1 MSCRIK
7 MFPSSCVSSV
17 LSTLKCSNLLIVQ
30 CIVLSAALHLLVVFA
45 PLLLVNCIKVWMRNK
60 QKNVIFPQCQLSWM
74 KSMSKANSP
83 VNHHFMNL
91 FAYCT
96 GLCSGEE
103 LSIFLIFCMNLIFPT
118 KNGFQIY
125 IHWRMCSESKKTKN
139 TRACRP
145 ILSPVG
151 YICS

>member
-30 CIVLSAALHLLVVFA
+30 CIVLSAALQLLVVFA

-60 QKNVIFPQCQLSWM
+60 QKNVIFPQCQL

-83 VNHHFMNL
+83 VNNHLMNL

-96 GLCSGEE
+96 GLRSGEE
-103 LSIFLIFCMNLIFPT
+103 LSVFLIFCINLIFPT

-125 IHWRMCSESKKTKN
+125 IH
-139 TRACRP
+139 
-145 ILSPVG
+145 
-151 YICS
+151 